1 MGARSR
7 SVRNI
12 AELMRVIGRGEPF
25 GEDAGEG
32 DDNEKNNCRQAR
44 PLHASLLRKAPPN
57 RSEAEFAAIV
67 TTVTIMV
74 KLISRYK
81 SRPKAATTPQ
91 ANGSTSQARDI
102 ATGMA
107 KASPRI
113 QPSSTPR
120 DTDFMV
126 SGRRSRSSSAMGR

>member
-7 SVRNI
+7 GVRNI

-81 SRPKAATTPQ
+81 SRPKAAFQ
-91 ANGSTSQARDI
+91 ANCPIPGRSQRTSTGIEAPKARLTETP
-102 ATGMA
+102 ARARGGPPPGG
-107 KASPRI
+107 KACQKERH
-113 QPSSTPR
+113 
-120 DTDFMV
+120 V
-126 SGRRSRSSSAMGR
+126 